1 MTARLRRGFL
11 CAAIFAGA
19 PAAVAAD
26 ADYFAAGALFW
37 QRLYAGG
44 GETLYCGARF
54 AGPARRFNME
64 HVFAMAW
71 AARALD
77 CGGRKVCREKSAL
90 FRRVAGD
97 LHNLY
102 PALAEVNQARAAMAF
117 GTVPGE
123 RRILFRRCDF
133 EVDAEAR
140 IVEPRPAARGKIA
153 RAVFYTAARYGFP
166 IFPRHLR
173 VLQQWNRRHPPDA
186 EERRRNN
193 LIAQLQGARNPF
205 IDDPSLAD
213 SLRRHLQ

>member
-1 MTARLRRGFL
+1 MTARLRCCFL

-19 PAAVAAD
+19 PAAAAD
-26 ADYFAAGALFW
+26 ADYFAARALFW

-54 AGPARRFNME
+54 TGPARRFNME

-77 CGGRKVCREKSAL
+77 CGGRKACREKSAL

-117 GTVPGE
+117 GTLPGE

-140 IVEPRPAARGKIA
+140 IVEPRPVARGKIA

-173 VLQQWNRRHPPDA
+173 ILQQWNRRHPPDA

-213 SLRRHLQ
+213 SLPRHLQ

>member
-1 MTARLRRGFL
+1 MTARLHLCFL

-26 ADYFAAGALFW
+26 ADYFAARALFW

-117 GTVPGE
+117 GTLPGE